1 MNVRLTVKRV
11 GAKQFPTNT
20 CQLRFSCQ
28 IVAFQFALLAL
39 PFSCALSCVSA
50 VLLLS
55 AVGRPFPCSD
65 SIFIFRYIF
74 NACFFLVLDILYFTI
89 LPCLPLQM
97 PGTAVK
103 VNLLSCPMQYR
114 PVFCSLLSSL
124 LLCMYLETIFR
135 VDVFRASEISLPA
148 SSQHQWNCIVKKNRF
163 FIGDCIRIGA
173 LHRIISIASNC
184 SSSSR
189 FALRSVPAPQRALS
203 CVLWAGLCWNVL
215 GPCEA
220 DVARQEWKTFSCPLT
235 SGWALPEFHLICKT
249 STEVIPLCVGTV
261 LLTVEKGNLY
271 L

>member
-1 MNVRLTVKRV
+1 MHV
-11 GAKQFPTNT
+11 FFW
-20 CQLRFSCQ
+20 CWIFFIS
-28 IVAFQFALLAL
+28 AFCPA
-39 PFSCALSCVSA
+39 
-50 VLLLS
+50 
-55 AVGRPFPCSD
+55 
-65 SIFIFRYIF
+65 
-74 NACFFLVLDILYFTI
+74 
-89 LPCLPLQM
+89 LPLQM

-184 SSSSR
+184 SSSSG

-203 CVLWAGLCWNVL
+203 CVLWAGLCWNEL

-220 DVARQEWKTFSCPLT
+220 DVAPRSERLSPVHWLLGGHCQNFTLSVKP
-235 SGWALPEFHLICKT
+235 ALK
-249 STEVIPLCVGTV
+249 
-261 LLTVEKGNLY
+261 
-271 L
+271 